1 MIAMV
6 APLNLVLVL
15 VGIAVGYSTFSIL
28 LQRKFTNVEKNYESR
43 TKINKKVRELMAL
56 SKQTKDK
63 DLLMAKQK
71 ELNAVQ
77 MEGMK
82 YQSRALVVGLVML
95 PLYFLIY
102 SKFLPM
108 LAVSLAS
115 SQKLLINIAVVN
127 VSYQEFFIIISV
139 IWGLVISGIFYA
151 YDKKRFKGK
160 YDFSLFPTLPK
171 EHDDAAKAQAAP
183 HE

>member
-1 MIAMV
+1 MV

-15 VGIAVGYSTFSIL
+15 VGIAVGYSTLSIL

-43 TKINKKVRELMAL
+43 TKINRKVRELMAL

-115 SQKLLINIAVVN
+115 TPEA
-127 VSYQEFFIIISV
+127 
-139 IWGLVISGIFYA
+139 
-151 YDKKRFKGK
+151 
-160 YDFSLFPTLPK
+160 T
-171 EHDDAAKAQAAP
+171 H
-183 HE
+183 